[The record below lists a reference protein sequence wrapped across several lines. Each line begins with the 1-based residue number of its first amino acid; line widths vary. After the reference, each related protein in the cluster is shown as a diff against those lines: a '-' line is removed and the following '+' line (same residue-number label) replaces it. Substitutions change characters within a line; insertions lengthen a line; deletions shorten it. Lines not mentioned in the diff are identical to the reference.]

1 MTCLPTSV
9 IVFLSAATVFAGT
22 AGAQYE
28 AEDAE
33 QPSAATIDYTFNAG
47 FEYQMGT
54 GIDDGGD
61 FDVARPSIGL
71 SARTSLMDDLDLTLL
86 LNYEFSA
93 YEFDG
98 ETNFGGRDPWD
109 SIHQI
114 GIGALFTLTPTDD
127 WAIFGGPLFR
137 FAMETDADF
146 EDSFTGGGLVGASHR
161 FSDELLIG
169 AGLGVVSQIEDSNR
183 FFPVF
188 ILDWEILDDLRL
200 TSRTSA
206 SAVGRTGIELVYS
219 ATREWDIA
227 IGGAYETRRFRLD
240 SDGVA
245 PDGVGK
251 ETGYPIWARLSYGA
265 NPNLDLNLY
274 AGIVVGG
281 DLSLDDSSGH
291 QLGSEDFEP
300 AGLFGVSASIRF

>member
-1 MTCLPTSV
+1 MTCSPTSV

-22 AGAQYE
+22 ALAQY
-28 AEDAE
+28 DAE
-33 QPSAATIDYTFNAG
+33 GPEDPSAAAIDYTFNAG

-61 FDVARPSIGL
+61 LDVVRPSFGL

-86 LNYEFSA
+86 LDYEFSS

-98 ETNFGGRDPWD
+98 ETSFGGRNPWD
-109 SIHQI
+109 SVHQI
-114 GIGALFTLTPTDD
+114 GFGALFTLTPADD
-127 WAIFGGPLFR
+127 WAVFGGPVFQ
-137 FAMETDADF
+137 FAAESDADF
-146 EDSFTGGGLVGASHR
+146 ADGFTGGGLIGASRR
-161 FSDELLIG
+161 FSEQLLIG
-169 AGLGVVSQIEDSNR
+169 AGIGVVSQIEDSDR

-206 SAVGRTGIELVYS
+206 SAVGRTGIELVYA

-227 IGGAYETRRFRLD
+227 IGGAYEIRRFRLD

-251 ETGYPIWARLSYGA
+251 ETGFPFWARLSYGM
-265 NPNLDLNLY
+265 NPNVDLNLY
-274 AGIVVGG
+274 AGLVVGG
-281 DLSLDDSSGH
+281 DLSLDNEAGR
-291 QLGSEDFEP
+291 QLGSKDFEP
-300 AGLFGVSASIRF
+300 AGLFGISASIRF